1 MFDEGARAVG
11 ARVLPGGIGNQD
23 LQAAAIADLGVSGYT
38 GLPSYLK
45 ALIERYDDAG
55 LPRERWRLAKAV
67 VTAEPLPDSLRAVL
81 QERVATVLMAV
92 SYTHLDVYKRQ
103 PVAWPLI
110 TPRSSPGSG
119 TPSTSTCPT
128 QQC

>member
-1 MFDEGARAVG
+1 MRRTWSSTASATTSARPPARCSTRGPGGRCAGAA
-11 ARVLPGGIGNQD
+11 GGIGNQD

-81 QERVATVLMAV
+81 QERVPTVLMA
-92 SYTHLDVYKRQ
+92 Y
-103 PVAWPLI
+103 
-110 TPRSSPGSG
+110 G
-119 TPSTSTCPT
+119 TAEAG
-128 QQC
+128 